1 TALRTIQGDEGDT
14 GDLSDSGSR
23 RQASSAQ
30 FSVGEDGPFPSSHS
44 PTRHGARKACRRFG
58 EAQGP
63 ILFWSSHTCQR
74 IVTRYPTRLTAVDDP
89 STSIRGYNRGYG
101 PTPFSQVF
109 SPF

>member
-14 GDLSDSGSR
+14 GDLSDSGSW

-74 IVTRYPTRLTAVDDP
+74 IVTRYPTKLTAGGHP
-89 STSIRGYNRGYG
+89 SAPLPPYSPPSP
-101 PTPFSQVF
+101 PT
-109 SPF
+109 